1 MKQST
6 KRYLIFCTAIIFCC
20 SVSLARNTQDLSRY
34 NGKTIQKIQIK
45 TRRVDP
51 EVVRHNFLLQE
62 GELFEEGRY
71 KRAIENL
78 HNMRIFRKLDF
89 KIDRTPQDNLI
100 IRVEGDDGT
109 YVFPLA
115 FISGGGQKGVGVTLV
130 EGNYLKKG
138 EMVYTFMGFGDDG
151 LMAILGGAYNDYYA
165 SIKFENLNFYR
176 RFYDHNWV
184 SMKGIFGSDRDKKHF
199 KNPRSE
205 VYQKQDKLSLTL
217 ARTKNDF
224 TVFLTPE
231 YFYLNSADNFND
243 GIHSTLTVGVNYQRD
258 MRRGTNFGALF
269 GYGLSD
275 KKDALTDLAKRKFGY
290 KLATSFQQGYKWAG
304 NSYKILKLYT
314 EAQTNIEFK
323 NRNLLLLYLKWQNS
337 FGSPF
342 EEKVQTHDLLD
353 YGRHLRQRYGKQGA
367 GTGLSYVWY
376 ILRDKVGLLSFSPF
390 YEFATVYEG
399 RHYYSQSGIGANL
412 AYQFW
417 RFPWPVGLNYT
428 YGIKDHCHQVSFM
441 IGAKFGQ

>member
-1 MKQST
+1 MK
-6 KRYLIFCTAIIFCC
+6 KVRNYFIFCAAVIFCYY
-20 SVSLARNTQDLSRY
+20 AAMAQDTQDLSCY
-34 NGKTIQKIQIK
+34 NGKTIQKIEIK
-45 TRRVDP
+45 TKRIDP
-51 EVVRHNFLLQE
+51 KIVRHKFLLEE

-71 KRAIENL
+71 KKAIENL
-78 HNMRIFRKLDF
+78 HNMRIFKKLDF
-89 KIDRTPQDNLI
+89 RVDRTPQDNLI
-100 IRVEGDDGT
+100 IRVEGEDGA

-138 EMVYTFMGFGDDG
+138 EMIYTFMGFGDDG

-176 RFYDHNWV
+176 RFYEHNWV

-199 KNPRSE
+199 SNPSSE
-205 VYQKQDKLSLTL
+205 VYQKQDKISLTL

-224 TVFLTPE
+224 TIFVTPE
-231 YFYLNSADNFND
+231 YFYLNSADDYND
-243 GIHSTLTVGVNYQRD
+243 GIHSTVTVGVNYQKD

-275 KKDALTDLAKRKFGY
+275 KKEALRDLAERKFGY
-290 KLATSFQQGYKWAG
+290 KLATSFEQGYKWAG
-304 NSYKILKLYT
+304 NTYKILKLYT
-314 EAQTNIEFK
+314 EAQTSIEFK

-353 YGRHLRQRYGKQGA
+353 YGRHLRQRYGRQGV

-376 ILRDKVGLLSFSPF
+376 MLRDKVGLLSFSPF

-399 RHYYSQSGIGANL
+399 RYYNQSGVGATL
-412 AYQFW
+412 SYQFW
-417 RFPWPVGLNYT
+417 RFPWPVGINYT
-428 YGIKDHCHQVSFM
+428 YGINDDCHQVSFM
-441 IGAKFGQ
+441 IGAKFGR

>member
-1 MKQST
+1 MWKFKSS
-6 KRYLIFCTAIIFCC
+6 LIFYFTFLFCLPVFAQ
-20 SVSLARNTQDLSRY
+20 SDKSLAKY
-34 NGKTIQKIQIK
+34 NGKTIQEIQIK
-45 TRRVDP
+45 TKRVDP
-51 EVVRHNFLLQE
+51 KVVRHNFLLQE

-78 HNMRIFRKLDF
+78 HNMRIFKKLDF
-89 KIDRTPQDNLI
+89 KVDRTPQDNLI
-100 IRVEGDDGT
+100 IRVEGEDGA

-138 EMVYTFMGFGDDG
+138 EMIYTFMGFGDDG
-151 LMAILGGAYNDYYA
+151 IMAILGGAYEDYYA
-165 SIKFENLNFYR
+165 SIKFENLSFYR

-199 KNPRSE
+199 SNPLSE

-224 TVFLTPE
+224 TIFLTPE
-231 YFYLNSADNFND
+231 YFYLNSADKLND
-243 GIHSTLTVGVNYQRD
+243 GMHSTLTIGVNYQRD
-258 MRRGTNFGALF
+258 MRLGTNFGALF

-275 KKDALTDLAKRKFGY
+275 KKEALKDLAQRKMGY
-290 KLATSFQQGYKWAG
+290 KLASSFQQGYKWAG

-314 EAQTNIEFK
+314 EAQTNIEFR
-323 NRNLLLLYLKWQNS
+323 NRNLLLFYLKWQNS

-342 EEKVQTHDLLD
+342 EDKVQTHDLLD
-353 YGRHLRQRYGKQGA
+353 YGKHLRQRYGRQGV

-390 YEFATVYEG
+390 YEFATVYEDK
-399 RHYYSQSGIGANL
+399 HYYSQSGVGANL

-428 YGIKDHCHQVSFM
+428 YGINDSCHQVSFM

>member
-1 MKQST
+1 MK
-6 KRYLIFCTAIIFCC
+6 KVKKYFIFCLGLMLFWQAG
-20 SVSLARNTQDLSRY
+20 AAQNAQDLSRY
-34 NGKTIQKIQIK
+34 NGKTIQKIEIK
-45 TRRVDP
+45 TKRIDP
-51 EVVRHNFLLQE
+51 EIVRRKFLLQE
-62 GELFEEGRY
+62 GALFEEGRY

>member
-1 MKQST
+1 MK
-6 KRYLIFCTAIIFCC
+6 KIKKYFIFCAAVICCCCAATAQ
-20 SVSLARNTQDLSRY
+20 NTQDLSRY
-34 NGKTIQKIQIK
+34 NGKTIQKIEIK
-45 TRRVDP
+45 TKRIDP
-51 EVVRHNFLLQE
+51 KIVRHKFLLQE

-71 KRAIENL
+71 KKAIENL

-89 KIDRTPQDNLI
+89 KVDRTPQDNLI
-100 IRVEGDDGT
+100 IRVEGEDGA

-138 EMVYTFMGFGDDG
+138 EMIYTFMGFGDDG

-176 RFYDHNWV
+176 RFYEHNWV

-199 KNPRSE
+199 SNPLSE
-205 VYQKQDKLSLTL
+205 VYQNQDKISLTL

-224 TVFLTPE
+224 TIFVTPE
-231 YFYLNSADNFND
+231 YFYLNSADDYND
-243 GIHSTLTVGVNYQRD
+243 GIHSTVTVGVNYQKN
-258 MRRGTNFGALF
+258 MRRGVNFGALF

-275 KKDALTDLAKRKFGY
+275 KKEALRDLAERKFGY

-304 NSYKILKLYT
+304 NTYKILKLYT
-314 EAQTNIEFK
+314 EAQTSIEFK

-342 EEKVQTHDLLD
+342 EEEVQTHDLLD
-353 YGRHLRQRYGKQGA
+353 YGRHLRQRYGKQGV

-376 ILRDKVGLLSFSPF
+376 VLKDRVGLLSFSPF

-399 RHYYSQSGIGANL
+399 RYYNQSGIGANL
-412 AYQFW
+412 SYQFW
-417 RFPWPVGLNYT
+417 RFPWPVGINYT
-428 YGIKDHCHQVSFM
+428 YGINDNCHQVSFM

>member
-1 MKQST
+1 MK
-6 KRYLIFCTAIIFCC
+6 KVKKYFIFCLGLMLFWQVGVAQ
-20 SVSLARNTQDLSRY
+20 NTQDLSRY
-34 NGKTIQKIQIK
+34 NGKTIQKIEIK
-45 TRRVDP
+45 TKRIDPKIVRRK
-51 EVVRHNFLLQE
+51 FLLQE

-78 HNMRIFRKLDF
+78 HNMRIFKKLDF
-89 KIDRTPQDNLI
+89 KVDRTPQDNLI
-100 IRVEGDDGT
+100 IRVEGEDGA

-138 EMVYTFMGFGDDG
+138 EMIYTFMGFGDDG

-165 SIKFENLNFYR
+165 SIRFENLNFYR
-176 RFYDHNWV
+176 RFYEHNWV

-199 KNPRSE
+199 KNPLSE

-224 TVFLTPE
+224 TIFVTPE
-231 YFYLNSADNFND
+231 YFYLNSADDYND
-243 GIHSTLTVGVNYQRD
+243 GIHSTVTVGVNYQKD
-258 MRRGTNFGALF
+258 MRRGANFGALF

-275 KKDALTDLAKRKFGY
+275 KKEALRDLAERKLGY

-304 NSYKILKLYT
+304 NTYKILKLYT
-314 EAQTNIEFK
+314 EAQTSIEFK

-353 YGRHLRQRYGKQGA
+353 YGRHLRQRYGRQGV

-376 ILRDKVGLLSFSPF
+376 MLRDKVGLLSFSPF

-399 RHYYSQSGIGANL
+399 RYYNQSGVGATL
-412 AYQFW
+412 SYQFW
-417 RFPWPVGLNYT
+417 RFPWPVGINYT
-428 YGIKDHCHQVSFM
+428 YGINDDCHQVSFM